1 MRGEG
6 SGRSRDMM
14 SFAETLSETQRRHCR
29 RIAVTS
35 TMFGC
40 ISTQLI
46 ESNALVV
53 LYLTM
58 LGGSDS
64 FTMFSSSLTS
74 LSNILL
80 LIPCASLAAGW
91 GIRRTYTTS
100 SAIGFCAFLLIA
112 AAPYLGPAAKYAVI
126 AGCFIYALTLTI
138 YASTWYPLLD
148 NILTPADRNGFFSR
162 MRFCYML
169 FNAGLLFVLG
179 KFLGADPPLWLLQ
192 GVFLLAGSALWGR
205 KFCMDRLPLDPA
217 MQRESPN
224 LPKTLGICLR
234 NRPLVGF
241 SLYLCAVYL
250 AFSAA
255 LPLSLIRMKTA
266 LGIPDGAIVLLTS
279 VNLVGKL
286 AGFWALGRWG
296 NRVSLRWQMI
306 GTHGLALLTV
316 GLLFTLGPGTPY
328 LTPLFAL
335 GFFLLGM
342 VTAFLMCTS
351 AVGMLALAA
360 PGNKIMAIAF
370 CSTSLSAG
378 AAAGTLGCTFLLGS
392 GLLTS
397 ISNGISSGIDK
408 FQLLFALEC
417 LALVLFAALLPLVPA
432 RKKEDAPAPPREK

>member
-1 MRGEG
+1 
-6 SGRSRDMM
+6 
-14 SFAETLSETQRRHCR
+14 
-29 RIAVTS
+29 
-35 TMFGC
+35 MFGC

-91 GIRRTYTTS
+91 GIRRTYTAS

-112 AAPYLGPAAKYAVI
+112 AAPYLGSAAKYAVI
-126 AGCFIYALTLTI
+126 TGCFVYALTLTI

-148 NILTPADRNGFFSR
+148 NILTPDDRNGFFSR

-224 LPKTLGICLR
+224 LVRTLGICLR

-255 LPLSLIRMKTA
+255 LPLALIYMKTA
-266 LGIPDGAIVLLTS
+266 LGIPAGTIVLLTS

-286 AGFWALGRWG
+286 AGFAALGRWG
-296 NRVSLRWQMI
+296 SRFSLRQQMI
-306 GTHGLALLTV
+306 GTHLLALLTV
-316 GLLFTLGPGTPY
+316 GLLLLLGPGTPR
-328 LTPLFAL
+328 LPVFFGLA
-335 GFFLLGM
+335 FFLLGM

-351 AVGMLALAA
+351 AVGMLVLAT

-370 CSTSLSAG
+370 CSTSISAG

-392 GLLTS
+392 GVLSS
-397 ISNGISSGIDK
+397 ILEGISPGIGK
-408 FQLLFALEC
+408 FQLIFALEC

-432 RKKEDAPAPPREK
+432 MVRRHEEPADRPRRK

>member
-1 MRGEG
+1 
-6 SGRSRDMM
+6 
-14 SFAETLSETQRRHCR
+14 
-29 RIAVTS
+29 
-35 TMFGC
+35 MFGC

-91 GIRRTYTTS
+91 GIRRTYTVS
-100 SAIGFCAFLLIA
+100 SAVGFCAFLLIA
-112 AAPYLGPAAKYAVI
+112 AAPYLGSAAKYAVVT
-126 AGCFIYALTLTI
+126 GCFVYALTLTI

-179 KFLGADPPLWLLQ
+179 KILGADPPLWLLQ

-224 LPKTLGICLR
+224 LVKSLGTCLR
-234 NRPLVGF
+234 NRSLVGF
-241 SLYLCAVYL
+241 SLYLCSVYL

-255 LPLSLIRMKTA
+255 LPLALIYMKTV
-266 LGIPDGAIVLLTS
+266 LGIPAGTIVLLTS

-286 AGFWALGRWG
+286 AGFVVLGRWG
-296 NRVSLRWQMI
+296 GRVSVRGQMI
-306 GTHGLALLTV
+306 GTHILALLTV
-316 GLLFTLGPGTPY
+316 ALLCALGPGTPR
-328 LTPLFAL
+328 LPVFFAL
-335 GFFLLGM
+335 AFFLLGM

-370 CSTSLSAG
+370 CSTSISAG
-378 AAAGTLGCTFLLGS
+378 AAGGTLGCTFLLGS
-392 GLLTS
+392 GVPAL
-397 ISNGISSGIDK
+397 ISEGAFGGIGK

-417 LALVLFAALLPLVPA
+417 LALISFAALLPLVPA
-432 RKKEDAPAPPREK
+432 MDRGREKEKQKGKSS

>member
-1 MRGEG
+1 MGFDG
-6 SGRSRDMM
+6 PGIRDM
-14 SFAETLSETQRRHCR
+14 SFAETLSETQRRRGR

-91 GIRRTYTTS
+91 GIRRTYTAS

-112 AAPYLGPAAKYAVI
+112 AAPYLGSAAKYAVVT
-126 AGCFIYALTLTI
+126 GCFVYALTLTI

-148 NILTPADRNGFFSR
+148 NILTPEDRNGFFSR

-224 LPKTLGICLR
+224 LVKSLGICLR

-241 SLYLCAVYL
+241 SLYLCSVYL

-255 LPLSLIRMKTA
+255 MPLALIYMKTA
-266 LGIPDGAIVLLTS
+266 LGIPAGTIVLLTS

-286 AGFWALGRWG
+286 AGFVVLGRWG
-296 NRVSLRWQMI
+296 NRLSLRRQMI
-306 GTHGLALLTV
+306 GTHCLALLTI
-316 GLLFTLGPGTPY
+316 GLLFLLGPETPR
-328 LTPLFAL
+328 LPVCFGLA
-335 GFFLLGM
+335 FFLLGM

-378 AAAGTLGCTFLLGS
+378 TAAGTLGCTFLLGS
-392 GLLTS
+392 GAFAS
-397 ISNGISSGIDK
+397 ILDGISPDINK
-408 FQLLFALEC
+408 FQLIFALEC
-417 LALVLFAALLPLVPA
+417 LALALFAALLPLVPA
-432 RKKEDAPAPPREK
+432 TARRQEEPSAQRQ